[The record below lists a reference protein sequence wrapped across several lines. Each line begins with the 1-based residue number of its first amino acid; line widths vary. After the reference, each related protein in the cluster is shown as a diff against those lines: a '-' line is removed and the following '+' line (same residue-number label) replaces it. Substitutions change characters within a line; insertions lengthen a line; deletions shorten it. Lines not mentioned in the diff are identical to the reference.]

1 MTSISKGAIGAIAIS
16 WMTIGCNQSN
26 AELDSTKQQLQQ
38 VTTERDSLKAQLDAA
53 NQQNA
58 AAQQQIAQLKSA
70 PTPTVAPSTET
81 TTAQNEKLSHAPKS
95 ERAAAVPE
103 AKKQEIKA
111 KHRAM

>member
-1 MTSISKGAIGAIAIS
+1 MTSIGKGAIGAIAIS
-16 WMTIGCNQSN
+16 WLAIGCNQSN

-38 VTTERDSLKAQLDAA
+38 VSAERDSLKTQLDAA

-70 PTPTVAPSTET
+70 PAATVEHSTEAA
-81 TTAQNEKLSHAPKS
+81 TAQNEKLSHPPK
-95 ERAAAVPE
+95 EHAAAAPE